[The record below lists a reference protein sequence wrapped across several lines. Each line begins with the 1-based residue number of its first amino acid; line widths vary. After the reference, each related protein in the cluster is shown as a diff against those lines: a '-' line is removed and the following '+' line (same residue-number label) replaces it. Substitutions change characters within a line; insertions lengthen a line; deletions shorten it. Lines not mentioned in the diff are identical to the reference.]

1 MFESLSRSWEFAKLS
16 YGLMWE
22 NKHLI
27 LFPVISTV
35 SAALVFA
42 SFALPLWQSGQI
54 EEWQAFMDGDPA
66 AREDSAFYLVAFA
79 FYFCNYFVILFFNT
93 ALVACALKIINGD
106 AAPVSYGLSFAVKRL
121 PQILSWALLS
131 AVVGVILKMIERMN
145 EKVGV
150 FISSI
155 LGLAWTALA
164 YFVVPVIVVDGEG
177 AVGAIKKSTKILK
190 ENWGTALSGNFSL
203 GLIGFLIMLPV
214 FLILFLVLSSVA
226 GTFSSFGLT
235 AVIGVGILA
244 IVLISAFISAADSVF
259 KAYLYAYATGK
270 TIPRNV
276 DTSSFDSAFVQK

>member
-1 MFESLSRSWEFAKLS
+1 
-16 YGLMWE
+16 MWE